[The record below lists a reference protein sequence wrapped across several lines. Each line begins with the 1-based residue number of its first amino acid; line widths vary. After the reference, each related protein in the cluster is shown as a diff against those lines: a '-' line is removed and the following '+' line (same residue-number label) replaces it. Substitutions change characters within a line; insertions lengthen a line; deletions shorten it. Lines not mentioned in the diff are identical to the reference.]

1 MNAKYTVEDQL
12 FQFRT
17 LFHCRHS
24 CDKPNWMQLD
34 FERIAPNEVRYTVVI
49 DHKDPEARK
58 ALGALI
64 SRMWLVNEDWEIITT
79 RPNI

>member
-1 MNAKYTVEDQL
+1 MPTYTVENQL
-12 FQFRT
+12 EDFYNRFDSKP
-17 LFHCRHS
+17 S
-24 CDKPNWMQLD
+24 CAAPNWMQLE
-34 FERIAPNEVRYTVVI
+34 FKRLLPAKYGAIVVI